1 MGICRIFAAA
11 MEVRLE
17 GHYGYG
23 RLMVSALPL
32 IGMMVLISLYSI
44 VDGLFVSNL
53 VGTTAFA
60 ALNLIWPALGL
71 VGALGLMVGTGGA
84 ALVAK
89 TLGEGDRPRANRY
102 FSMFVEFTLLLAVLT
117 AVPLYVWMEPLSVA
131 LGAEGAMVEQCV
143 IYGRI
148 CAVGMPAFMMQMGI
162 QPFFMVAERPQMG
175 TWVSLASG
183 LVNIGLDALFI
194 IGCGW
199 GLAGAAAGSML
210 ACCVGGFAPVAYFAL
225 RRDDGESLKL
235 SPVPFETGPMVRAC
249 TNGISEFV
257 GNISFNVV
265 AMCYNLQLMHFYGE
279 NGVAA
284 YSVILYLGFI
294 FIAIYSGYNMTVT
307 PLVGFNLGAENP
319 AELRSLLGRS
329 LRLMLALGAV
339 LAGAAELLS
348 GPAARLFVGYDPELT
363 ALTVHATRIYS
374 PCFLLSGV
382 TMFVSAWFT
391 GLNNGPVSATVSFCK
406 TFVFELGCV
415 FLLPALFGADGIWLS
430 ASVAEVLAL
439 LLGGFLIVRHRPRY
453 GY

>member
-1 MGICRIFAAA
+1 MQ
-11 MEVRLE
+11 VSLE
-17 GHYGYG
+17 GHYGYV
-23 RLMVSALPL
+23 RLMRSAVPL

-84 ALVAK
+84 ALVSK

-102 FSMFVEFTLLLAVLT
+102 FSMFVEFTLLLSVLT
-117 AVPLYVWMEPLSVA
+117 AVPLFIWMEPLAVA
-131 LGAEGAMVEQCV
+131 LGAEGEMVRQCV

-175 TWVSLASG
+175 TVVSLVSG

-194 IGCGW
+194 IVFDW
-199 GLAGAAAGSML
+199 ELAGAAAGSML
-210 ACCVGGFAPVAYFAL
+210 ACCVGGFAPLIWFAL
-225 RRDDGESLKL
+225 RRNPADGEEDDSLRF
-235 SPVPFETGPMVRAC
+235 SPTRLERRPVAQAC
-249 TNGISEFV
+249 SNGLSEFV

-294 FIAIYSGYNMTVT
+294 FIACYTGYNMTVT
-307 PLVGFNLGAENP
+307 PLVGFNYGAENRG
-319 AELRSLLGRS
+319 ELHSLLARS

-339 LAGAAELLS
+339 LACVAELLS
-348 GPAARLFVGYDPELT
+348 GPVARLFVGYDPELT
-363 ALTVHATRIYS
+363 ALTIRATRIYS

-382 TMFVSAWFT
+382 TLFFSAWFT
-391 GLNNGPVSATVSFCK
+391 GLGNGPVSALVSFSR
-406 TFVFELGCV
+406 TFIFELGCV
-415 FLLPALFGADGIWLS
+415 FLLPALLGADGIWLS
-430 ASVAEVLAL
+430 ACVAEVLAL
-439 LLGGFLIVRHRPRY
+439 LLGGFLVVRHRPRY